1 MQYRESL
8 EEKGLRNTEEIE
20 RKVTSHRRHLM
31 SEYGLSSSTD
41 RTNNKGS
48 SGMY

>member
-8 EEKGLRNTEEIE
+8 EEKGLRNTEESE
-20 RKVTSHRRHLM
+20 RKVASHRRHLM

-41 RTNNKGS
+41 RTNNKWS